1 VSYRRRD
8 DRGLV
13 NQGWKD
19 SWDGVTYADGSRPDA
34 PIALV
39 EVQGYAYAALL
50 GAAELASQVPSSSI
64 LRSSDGRRS
73 SSKIGSTRRSGTTAA
88 GSPRARRPGPAG
100 RLTDH
105 QPRARAVV
113 RHRRR

>member
-1 VSYRRRD
+1 MSYRRRD

-39 EVQGYAYAALL
+39 EVQGYAYAVLL
-50 GAAELASQVPSSSI
+50 GAAELASQVPHEREPAE
-64 LRSSDGRRS
+64 LRSQADHLKDRFNDAF
-73 SSKIGSTRRSGTTAA
+73 GTTAA
-88 GSPRARRPGPAG
+88 GLPSRSTVTSAG
-100 RLTDH
+100 STR
-105 QPRARAVV
+105 
-113 RHRRR
+113 